1 MFRKTRW
8 YTVVLFILV
17 LTLLAAC
24 GGKATPTK
32 APAPTKAAEQPTKAS
47 AKPTPTKAP
56 EKPTP
61 TKVQEKP
68 TPTKAPEKPAA
79 EKVTLRVWTHQNESF
94 NNAYKALADK
104 YMAAHPNVEIKFETF
119 DYDTYIQTLQ
129 TALPAG
135 TEADVLQMFGSW
147 VCSYAEGNNLAEVP
161 ADMLTVDKAKEM
173 FFGPPVGG
181 YICGGKLYGVPQ
193 EFNIE
198 YGAGLVNTKLAQ
210 EVGATNYEKGWKTWD
225 DLIADAKKMTVIED
239 GAMTRAGF
247 MFTHADGISTM
258 FYSLIRQYGG
268 QYLQDGTFKVTT
280 PEAEKALALMKR
292 FVDEKVVDP
301 VLFNDEENWV
311 GDAYFEGMVGI
322 AVIGPWVIPEYG
334 GDYPDMVKVSKYVKL
349 PYEGDKP
356 TFVAASGWGLTVS
369 AHSKVKDAAWDFV
382 KFVTLNADN
391 ALEWNLGTGT
401 LPAMRANAEGP
412 GKEKLVGEFPYFEPF
427 LEILPYG
434 VYEGQFPDRDYVWYE
449 VTYPEVLNFLQG
461 NQTAEE
467 TLKNIEQAVQD
478 SMK

>member
-1 MFRKTRW
+1 MFGKRSRW
-8 YTVVLFILV
+8 YTLILLILV
-17 LTLLAAC
+17 LALLAAC
-24 GGKATPTK
+24 GGKATQ
-32 APAPTKAAEQPTKAS
+32 APAATQPAEQ
-47 AKPTPTKAP
+47 PTKAP
-56 EKPTP
+56 EKPT
-61 TKVQEKP
+61 Q
-68 TPTKAPEKPAA
+68 APEKPKA

-104 YMAAHPNVEIKFETF
+104 YMAEHPNVDIQFETF

-161 ADMLTVDKAKEM
+161 ADMLTVDKAQGM
-173 FFGPPVGG
+173 FFGPPIGG
-181 YICGGKLYGVPQ
+181 YICDGKLYGVPQ

-198 YGAGLVNTKLAQ
+198 YGAALVNTKLAQ
-210 EVGATNYEKGWKTWD
+210 EVGATNYEKGWGSWD
-225 DLIADAKKMTVIED
+225 DLIEDAKKLTVIED

-268 QYLQDGTFKVTT
+268 QYLQDGVFKVTT

-292 FVDEKVVDP
+292 FVDEKVIDP

-311 GDAYFEGMVGI
+311 GDAFFDQLVGI

-334 GDYPDMVKVSKYVKL
+334 ADYPDVVKVAKYVKL

-369 AHSKVKDAAWDFV
+369 NNSKVKDVAWDFV
-382 KFVTLNADN
+382 QFVTMNADN
-391 ALEWNLGTGT
+391 ALQWNLATGT
-401 LPAMRANAEGP
+401 LPALSANTEGTA
-412 GKEKLVGEFPYFEPF
+412 KEKLVGEFPYFEPF

-434 VYEGQFPDRDYVWYE
+434 EYEGAFPDRDFVWYE

-467 TLKNIEQAVQD
+467 TLKNIEQAVQE